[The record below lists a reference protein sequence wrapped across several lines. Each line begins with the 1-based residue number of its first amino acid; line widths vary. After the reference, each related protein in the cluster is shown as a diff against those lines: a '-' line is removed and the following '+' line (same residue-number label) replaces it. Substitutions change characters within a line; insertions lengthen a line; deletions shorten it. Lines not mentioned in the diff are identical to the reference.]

1 MNWIKNIFYLFYLIL
16 ITFVILEIIFRFL
29 PVSESYGST
38 VTNYNKPVMHFK
50 KNSIV
55 QRQTGFDFNHVVTK
69 KTNNYGFFTDIEFKR
84 NEKNIVIIGD
94 SFVEA
99 SQVENEFSFHGLLNS
114 ATSNQKF
121 YPIAVSGA
129 PLSQYL
135 LYAEFASV
143 QFNETAG
150 YIIVI
155 IANDF
160 DESWLK
166 YKNTPGFQH
175 FDIEGNLQFSDYEE
189 SKIRKILSKSAF
201 IRYLFLDL
209 KIFYQLGEILNRKNE
224 EEDQPELIKKKLD
237 AKEINKEKEI
247 FSKKAAIIFIEEL
260 KKIVKDKPV
269 LLLLDADKDS
279 IYLGKKDRN
288 FDDYRQVAMSYLI
301 QNKKYKNFFILD
313 LQKTF
318 HENWI
323 KEKKRFD
330 YEYDG
335 HWSKHGHQIVFESL
349 KNSIFYKNI
358 NN

>member
-1 MNWIKNIFYLFYLIL
+1 MSGAF
-16 ITFVILEIIFRFL
+16 
-29 PVSESYGST
+29 GST

-50 KNSIV
+50 KNSII

-69 KTNNYGFFTDIEFKR
+69 KTNNYGFFTDTEFKR
-84 NEKNIVIIGD
+84 NKKNMVIIGD

-99 SQVENEFSFHGLLNS
+99 SQVENSITFSGLLNS
-114 ATSNQKF
+114 ATSSQKF

-135 LYAEFASV
+135 LYAEFASIE
-143 QFNETAG
+143 FNPIG

-166 YKNTPGFQH
+166 YKKTPGFQH
-175 FDIEGNLQFSDYEE
+175 FDLEGNLQYVDYKE

-209 KIFYQLGEILNRKNE
+209 KIFYQLGEMLNRKDK
-224 EEDQPELIKKKLD
+224 EEDQSELIKNKLD
-237 AKEINKEKEI
+237 AKKVNKEKEI

-269 LLLLDADKDS
+269 LLVLDGDKES

-288 FDDYRQVAMSYLI
+288 YDDFRQVSMSYLI
-301 QNKKYKNFFILD
+301 ENKKYVNFSTVD
-313 LQKTF
+313 LQETF
-318 HENWI
+318 YENWI

-335 HWSKHGHQIVFESL
+335 HWSKHGHKIVFEL
-349 KNSIFYKNI
+349 IKNSLFYKNI